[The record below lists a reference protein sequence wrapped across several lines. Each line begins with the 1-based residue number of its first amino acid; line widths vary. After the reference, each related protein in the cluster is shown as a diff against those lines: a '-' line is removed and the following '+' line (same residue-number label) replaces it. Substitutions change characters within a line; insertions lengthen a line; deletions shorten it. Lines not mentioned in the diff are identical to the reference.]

1 MITLLLA
8 ALLAQDP
15 VTVDGKSIFAESPW
29 FASLA
34 ADAREA
40 RRAAVEKI
48 NQALDARYVDKGTI
62 LFRFQDLTEEGA
74 RTRPPGTQALRDTQV
89 VDGREVQVIE
99 FYLEFLE
106 NRQATLADEVPHE
119 MTHAVMREQMDRDA
133 YVAIPDWIREG
144 IAVHVSGQTEALAR
158 YVLSKQ
164 RGDDPLAFLNGLD
177 PEKDGYDDYPEDALA
192 IEYLASRRDGAL
204 AALYDALVRKK
215 APWKDA
221 IAEAAG
227 QTWEDFAPA
236 ALAFAQQR
244 LAPLA
249 RDGYAEFLAAHKLFR
264 TEGQIADSEDAFQK
278 AIEAAPTGPWSA
290 PSRYFMGRAEE
301 LTRKFDPGR
310 QTLRLFLEIDRGKS
324 ACDDDARFAM
334 AEIDSTDG
342 CWRSAAEG
350 YAAYIREYPY
360 AASRLPE
367 AHARRVECLV
377 KDGNRRD
384 AEAEMALLERLYPD
398 HAATA
403 RARKALR

>member
-1 MITLLLA
+1 MIAFLLA
-8 ALLAQDP
+8 GLLAQDP
-15 VTVDGKSIFAESPW
+15 VTVAGKSIFVERPW
-29 FASLA
+29 FARLA
-34 ADAREA
+34 GDAREA
-40 RRAAVEKI
+40 RRVAVETI
-48 NQALDARYVDKGTI
+48 NRSLGARYEDKGTV

-74 RTRPPGTQALRDTQV
+74 RTRPSGTQALRNTQV
-89 VDGREVQVIE
+89 VEGREVQVIE

-106 NRQATLADEVPHE
+106 NRQAVLADEVLHE
-119 MTHAVMREQMDRDA
+119 MTHAVMREQMDRES

-144 IAVHVSGQTEALAR
+144 IAVHVAGQTEALAR

-164 RGDDPLAFLNGLD
+164 RGDDPLAFLDGLD

-192 IEYLASRRDGAL
+192 IEYLSSRREGAL
-204 AALYDALVRKK
+204 AALYDSLVRKK
-215 APWKDA
+215 TPWKEA

-227 QTWEDFAPA
+227 QKWEEFAPA
-236 ALAFAQQR
+236 ALGFARQR
-244 LAPLA
+244 LSPLV
-249 RDGYAEFLAAHKLFR
+249 REGYAAFLVAHRLFR
-264 TEGQIADSEDAFQK
+264 TEGKANESEDAFQR

-301 LTRKFDPGR
+301 LCRKFDPGR

-324 ACDDDARFAM
+324 ACDDDARFTV
-334 AEIDSTDG
+334 AEIESTAG
-342 CWRSAAEG
+342 CWRAAAEE

-384 AEAEMALLERLYPD
+384 AAAEMATLERLYPD
-398 HAATA
+398 HAATL
-403 RARKALR
+403 RAKKALR